1 MNLLQGIMAYPSFN
15 MKLSILPQLLK
26 LEEHFTQYERLGGK
40 LPPDMR
46 AAVLLKAISGPLKV
60 HLNMTL
66 NEGSSYGKIREAVL
80 AYDTANTKWNE
91 SAALSFSSTSPMQ
104 SNLNDING
112 PAPMEVD
119 RLKGKDKGKGKTKDL
134 KGTKGKGK
142 EEKGKSKGK
151 GGKAVAG
158 PKSEGKG
165 KGGKEKGKGKGS
177 TETCWTCG
185 RPGHLAKDC
194 WRVRQ
199 IEAPASNAPSSPPT
213 VSPSTTT
220 SIQPGSE
227 TTLKAV
233 RRVSQPLIFDLRS
246 YEESSGSI
254 RMLREV
260 EKPRKRAAVE
270 FYNIA
275 TDDEEDYD
283 GALRVN
289 AIYEVPPEEEYQ
301 VDDGPTGDGD
311 GVMATIVIDSGA
323 DAPIFPGHMLKQG
336 RKARGMSPY
345 LQDAQGRAIRTYG
358 HRDIDIELKAED
370 DRLVV
375 LKERVTF
382 SDVVSQPILSFGH
395 LLRSGWSISG
405 EERCLVNGEVK
416 VPIDLQNQS
425 LVVQGQIRNVALA
438 SFVRALKVTLGEGLK
453 KIEMD
458 QLGWKRHGERWIGVH
473 RGQHFQSPQFI
484 PDMKHQG
491 EVMSR
496 STVVK
501 KGDQWQLVEMSE
513 PVDGLEDQDEEIEEL
528 RGEYMAKIITFVAH
542 STTSQAP
549 EDLGF
554 EVEGFDYEASK
565 RRRADE
571 DDYAI
576 PIADDEGEF
585 EAVEGREIGGPV
597 GPGGVDLEDQQVRFE
612 VGVAIPDRI
621 QVNGVELSLDSPL
634 RTLRAACAF
643 YQVGQSGSKRKC
655 FGRLV
660 EHQARLELLQA
671 RDLARHAQELQG
683 REPREQALAKE
694 PGEEEKRKHALTHV
708 PYAPWCSACIKHRGR
723 PDPHRRTGKARESGP
738 VVSFDFSYTNAR
750 GIGPLGAPEES
761 DQAQIGVPDEGGAL
775 WLIAVCSETGYLMG
789 LPLRSK
795 NQTSLIAH
803 ELLAFTQLLGHE
815 KVTYYADNEPA
826 TRQVL
831 KLLVQAR
838 TAIGL
843 ETHMRTT
850 KLYDSSGNSLAENA
864 FQRIRGVAASLMEE
878 VATQTG
884 LRFSAQH
891 PLWSWCCRHS
901 AWVLNR
907 FQATQGTTSYELVY
921 GRPYEG
927 KVCRYGEV
935 VHAYVKPKQGYK
947 ADPKSKIGICLGK
960 SETQDCWIIGD
971 GSRVFLSRSIRR
983 VEQSWQSFLS
993 CFKAFSAF
1001 SWEYQTNFGGR
1012 IVPSKR

>member
-1 MNLLQGIMAYPSFN
+1 MDGSGPTGFEDLTQALIATAQAATQAIQTATSTGSGTGASTGEPSGLLKKDLARLIPRPGIFQPTDREQEILQWRDWFWSMKQYLVVVDSAYQDELEKIEEKSGEEIEWSFLTEKEQERARFLYSLLGSLIHGRLVGLIKNVSHYNGFEALRQLILNCQPQARNRTMNLLQGIMAYPSFN

-104 SNLNDING
+104 SNLNDTNG

-119 RLKGKDKGKGKTKDL
+119 RFKGKDKGKGKTKDV
-134 KGTKGKGK
+134 KGAKGKGK

-151 GGKAVAG
+151 GGKAVFG

-177 TETCWTCG
+177 GQTCWTCG

-199 IEAPASNAPSSPPT
+199 VEAPASNAPSSPPT

-246 YEESSGSI
+246 YEESRGSI
-254 RMLREV
+254 RMRMLREV
-260 EKPRKRAAVE
+260 EKPRKRAVVE

-275 TDDEEDYD
+275 TDDEEDYE
-283 GALRVN
+283 GALKVN

-301 VDDGPTGDGD
+301 VDDDPTGGGD
-311 GVMATIVIDSGA
+311 GMMATIIIDSGA
-323 DAPIFPGHMLKQG
+323 DASIFPGHMLKQG

-425 LVVQGQIRNVALA
+425 LVVQGQSRNVALA
-438 SFVRALKVTLGEGLK
+438 SFVRALEVTLGEGLK
-453 KIEMD
+453 KIEME

-473 RGQHFQSPQFI
+473 RGQRFQNPQFI

-491 EVMSR
+491 EGMSR

-513 PVDGLEDQDEEIEEL
+513 PVDGLEDQEEEIEEL

-542 STTSQAP
+542 STTSQSP

-565 RRRADE
+565 RRREAEDE
-571 DDYAI
+571 YAI
-576 PIADDEGEF
+576 PVADDEGEV
-585 EAVEGREIGGPV
+585 EAFEGREIE
-597 GPGGVDLEDQQVRFE
+597 GPGG
-612 VGVAIPDRI
+612 P
-621 QVNGVELSLDSPL
+621 
-634 RTLRAACAF
+634 
-643 YQVGQSGSKRKC
+643 
-655 FGRLV
+655 
-660 EHQARLELLQA
+660 
-671 RDLARHAQELQG
+671 
-683 REPREQALAKE
+683 
-694 PGEEEKRKHALTHV
+694 
-708 PYAPWCSACIKHRGR
+708 
-723 PDPHRRTGKARESGP
+723 
-738 VVSFDFSYTNAR
+738 
-750 GIGPLGAPEES
+750 
-761 DQAQIGVPDEGGAL
+761 GGAD
-775 WLIAVCSETGYLMG
+775 
-789 LPLRSK
+789 
-795 NQTSLIAH
+795 
-803 ELLAFTQLLGHE
+803 LGE
-815 KVTYYADNEPA
+815 
-826 TRQVL
+826 
-831 KLLVQAR
+831 
-838 TAIGL
+838 I
-843 ETHMRTT
+843 
-850 KLYDSSGNSLAENA
+850 
-864 FQRIRGVAASLMEE
+864 
-878 VATQTG
+878 
-884 LRFSAQH
+884 
-891 PLWSWCCRHS
+891 
-901 AWVLNR
+901 
-907 FQATQGTTSYELVY
+907 
-921 GRPYEG
+921 
-927 KVCRYGEV
+927 
-935 VHAYVKPKQGYK
+935 
-947 ADPKSKIGICLGK
+947 
-960 SETQDCWIIGD
+960 
-971 GSRVFLSRSIRR
+971 
-983 VEQSWQSFLS
+983 
-993 CFKAFSAF
+993 
-1001 SWEYQTNFGGR
+1001 
-1012 IVPSKR
+1012 